1 MSEEIAVDRIPT
13 LPQADFLHQ
22 LVPMLW
28 QRPGVLAIWLEG
40 SMGRGNADRYSDVDL
55 YVGVEDSTLDS
66 WRTLEVGQLF
76 AEQYAAHLLSVF
88 GADFFVYHVY
98 LSAGG
103 IYDLHIQP
111 QSRTLPKAQ
120 RLILAC
126 RADEYRAALLTAAPR
141 AEDVSIFAAQPLD
154 PAIIS
159 EMIVSLWINADKG
172 RKLLYRGQDLTM
184 YTGFNLFR
192 HWLARL
198 LFIEQTGTDC
208 GDLTR
213 PTIHGL
219 KAAATVLGPAL
230 AGDLGIVMGSPATNR
245 QEMIQTQALIHQEVV
260 RVGRALAAKYQLD
273 YPSALEQIVIQNWQH
288 FVTDELQLNHF
299 PTALSA

>member
-1 MSEEIAVDRIPT
+1 MSEILTLDGIPP
-13 LPQADFLHQ
+13 LAQADFLHQ

-55 YVGVEDSTLDS
+55 YVGLADRVLDE
-66 WRTLEVGQLF
+66 WRALDVAPLF
-76 AEQYAAHLLSVF
+76 ADQYAAHLLSVF
-88 GADFFVYHVY
+88 SEDFFVYHVY
-98 LSAGG
+98 LTAGG

-111 QSRTLPKAQ
+111 QRRALPKAE

-126 RADEYRAALLTAAPR
+126 RADDYRAALLAAIPGEEDTAM
-141 AEDVSIFAAQPLD
+141 FAAQPLD
-154 PAIIS
+154 PAIIP
-159 EMIVSLWINADKG
+159 ELIVSLWINADKG
-172 RKLLYRGQDLTM
+172 RKVLYRGQDLTI

-198 LFIEQTGTDC
+198 RFIEQTGMDC
-208 GDLTR
+208 GDLTK

-219 KAAATVLGPAL
+219 KAAAAALGPAL
-230 AGDLGIVMGSPATNR
+230 AGDLGQVMGSPATNR
-245 QEMIQTQALIHQEVV
+245 QEMAQTQSLIHQEVA

-273 YPSALEQIVIQNWQH
+273 YPTALEQIVIQNWQR
-288 FVTDELQLNHF
+288 FVTDELHG
-299 PTALSA
+299 